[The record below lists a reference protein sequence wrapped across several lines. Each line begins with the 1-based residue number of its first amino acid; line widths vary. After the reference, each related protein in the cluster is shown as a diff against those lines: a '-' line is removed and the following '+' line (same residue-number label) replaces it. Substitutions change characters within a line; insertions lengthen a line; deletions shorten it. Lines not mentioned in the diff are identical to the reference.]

1 MFLLTGPQT
10 SNIPGLFRA
19 GEMALAEEL
28 GWSVEAF
35 REAFGEVFRKGLAE
49 ADWKARVVWV
59 PNAVKYNRP
68 ESPNV
73 VKSWRYAWDEIPEC
87 SLKAQAHERL
97 R

>member
-1 MFLLTGPQT
+1 
-10 SNIPGLFRA
+10 
-19 GEMALAEEL
+19 
-28 GWSVEAF
+28 VEAF